1 LGRHFKLVPGKRLI
15 TKMYSLNGMG
25 GRHFAF
31 FAGDRSDF
39 IVLRHPEYTLGRLG
53 SEQGVPAFW
62 DNRKAPHASPIVP
75 NASATTK
82 QLYASQR
89 LGSPRLRGQEAR
101 KPPLKDR
108 ALARSKSASDVASSQ
123 VMQGNENVDSFIKA
137 LTAPGSLPSVHKN
150 PHNMQCMS
158 PATKHFMNKR
168 DQLGDIKKALLIA
181 GMQGCRDVDDIKRD
195 LERKKSWQY
204 HARSMQEVKTRA
216 SKKELIPDNLHPER
230 DQRPVGIGRF
240 NYNHPPPVPALADL
254 KPNKRT
260 FSSEFAQ

>member
-1 LGRHFKLVPGKRLI
+1 
-15 TKMYSLNGMG
+15 MG

-31 FAGDRSDF
+31 YAGDRSDF

-62 DNRKAPHASPIVP
+62 DNRKTPHASPTSSP

-82 QLYASQR
+82 QLYASKR
-89 LGSPRLRGQEAR
+89 LGSPRLHGHEASR
-101 KPPLKDR
+101 PSLKDR
-108 ALARSKSASDVASSQ
+108 ALARSKSASDVASAQ
-123 VMQGNENVDSFIKA
+123 VLQGNANVDSFIQA

-150 PHNMQCMS
+150 PHNMQCVS
-158 PATKHFMNKR
+158 PATKHFMDKR
-168 DQLGDIKKALLIA
+168 DQLGDLKKALLSA
-181 GMQGCRDVDDIKRD
+181 GMQGCKDADEIRRD

-204 HARSMQEVKTRA
+204 HARSMQEVRNRA
-216 SKKELIPDNLHPER
+216 SKKELIPDSLHPER

-254 KPNKRT
+254 KPNKVT
-260 FSSEFAQ
+260 FSSEFKQ